1 MNFIKKLFGNK
12 PSSTKEDKTAAAN
25 GKPQGLIRHALLVAS
40 LPDKPTDPQMYSF
53 LFDLLPELKNQPDDI
68 ATFGFLWETKSMD
81 QIDMQELATSAFG
94 SGILNTSKYIYRTL
108 HIKLKTGE
116 AKCFVV
122 YDVDNK

>member
-1 MNFIKKLFGNK
+1 MQKLFGSK
-12 PSSTKEDKTAAAN
+12 PSYSNENNIIDAK

-53 LFDLLPELKNQPDDI
+53 LFELLPELKNQPDDI
-68 ATFGFLWETKSMD
+68 ATFGFLWETKPMN

-94 SGILNTSKYIYRTL
+94 NGILNTSKYAYRTL

-122 YDVDNK
+122 HDVDNK